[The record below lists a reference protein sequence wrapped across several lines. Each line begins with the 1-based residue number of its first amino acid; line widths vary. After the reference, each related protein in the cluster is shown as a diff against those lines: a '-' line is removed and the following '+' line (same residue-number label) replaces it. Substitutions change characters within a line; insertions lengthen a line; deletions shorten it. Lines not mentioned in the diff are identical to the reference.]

1 MEGNLRV
8 TMVATGIRNPTSGVP
23 DVRVIEG
30 GRAGEPED
38 IDYDQPTVIRR
49 RPRHTTAAAPASNA
63 AENLDYLDIPAFL
76 RRQAD

>member
-1 MEGNLRV
+1 
-8 TMVATGIRNPTSGVP
+8 
-23 DVRVIEG
+23 VIEG

-49 RPRHTTAAAPASNA
+49 RPRQATAAPMASNA